1 MGGDDGCARS
11 DWSGVTKLPQEAL
24 LWRDASD
31 LSAIDPS
38 RPIDLSARLGG
49 SIDFS
54 VAERELG
61 APSFSIAGKYAVLT
75 HVFSIAVQD
84 LPEVVVTE
92 EGEKHGRQ
100 ISGKNGK
107 QST

>member
-61 APSFSIAGKYAVLT
+61 APSFSIAA
-75 HVFSIAVQD
+75 QD
-84 LPEVVVTE
+84 LPEMVVTAT
-92 EGEKHGRQ
+92 KRV
-100 ISGKNGK
+100 KRTDVK
-107 QST
+107 